1 MSCFW
6 DYKVIQKNKIMKK
19 NKNKIMNNKN
29 KNYNYKE
36 KIINYKIGLRI
47 Q

>member
-19 NKNKIMNNKN
+19 KNKIMNNKN